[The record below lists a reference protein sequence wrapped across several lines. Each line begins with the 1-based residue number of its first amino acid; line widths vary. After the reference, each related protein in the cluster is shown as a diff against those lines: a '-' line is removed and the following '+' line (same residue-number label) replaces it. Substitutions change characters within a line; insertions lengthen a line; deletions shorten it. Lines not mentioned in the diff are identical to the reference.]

1 MYCGEDRGGGEGRD
15 RKGILGSIKE
25 RKEDKSYYTQRDRR
39 EEKER
44 RGEKERARMGEKET
58 IFSAA

>member
-1 MYCGEDRGGGEGRD
+1 LYCGKNRGGR
-15 RKGILGSIKE
+15 ILGSIKE

-44 RGEKERARMGEKET
+44 RREKERARMGDKET